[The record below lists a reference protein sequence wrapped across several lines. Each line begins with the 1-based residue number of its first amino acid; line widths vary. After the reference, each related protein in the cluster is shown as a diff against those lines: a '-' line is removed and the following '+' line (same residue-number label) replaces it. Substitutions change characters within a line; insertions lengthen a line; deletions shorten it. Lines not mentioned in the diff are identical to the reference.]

1 MKTKK
6 ILALLLSICMAS
18 TLAFTACEDE
28 ESSVSEQG
36 GSESV
41 VVSNSD
47 ASESD
52 EESSAPEQSNSSEN
66 NESSAPEQSNSS
78 ANEETESPAP
88 EQSESENSE
97 SNESSTSEV
106 PEQSSSSE
114 NNEPE
119 EGMSETE
126 WRALFTKANFANVT
140 VTDSESQV
148 LFDGTKCS
156 MIADAMTMYLEED
169 NGALYVYM
177 NMSGS
182 YTKSPASSLGMPY
195 TSISDVLPIS
205 VTDIANKYAEFT
217 YVDGKYV
224 SSSCTLTIENGK
236 LVSCVNTEGTFTFS
250 NYGTT
255 SVTLPVVSA
264 TPDVKGDGIISA
276 NEFAA
281 ALSASSF
288 TNVKMTSRLLSEDL
302 SETTTIWY
310 DGSNILKI
318 HGRFNGVLDGEP
330 FSIITTQYYV
340 NNNDSV
346 KAYVCIP
353 KYSNDY
359 VIVDSNINVW
369 NTFMEN
375 LTSCSRYVDFY
386 PYFTFN
392 GLIATFNVG
401 TNALTLTFNENEQLV
416 SYSDTDGDTFI
427 SYSDYGTVSYS
438 LPTNIYNP
446 NA

>member
-18 TLAFTACEDE
+18 TLAFTACDDE

-78 ANEETESPAP
+78 ES
-88 EQSESENSE
+88 
-97 SNESSTSEV
+97 
-106 PEQSSSSE
+106 
-114 NNEPE
+114 NEPE

-126 WRALFTKANFANVT
+126 WRAVFAAANFANVT
-140 VTDSESQV
+140 VADNSQQLLV
-148 LFDGTKCS
+148 DGNKGKNITS
-156 MIADAMTMYLEED
+156 QMTAYIEND
-169 NGALYVYM
+169 NGVLYLYM
-177 NMSGS
+177 NMSGT
-182 YTKSPASSLGMPY
+182 YTKTPASSLGLSY
-195 TSISDVLPIS
+195 TSILEFFPVP
-205 VTDIANKYAEFT
+205 VTQLANEFSAFE

-224 SSSCTLTIENGK
+224 SANRTVVIQDGK
-236 LVSCVNTEGTFTFS
+236 LVSYISADGTFTFS

-255 SVTLPVVSA
+255 SVTLPVVNAS
-264 TPDVKGDGIISA
+264 PDVKGDGIISA

-288 TNVKMTSRLLSEDL
+288 TNVKMTSRLLSEDS

-330 FSIITTQYYV
+330 YSIITTQYYV
-340 NNNDSV
+340 NENGSV
-346 KAYVCIP
+346 KAYVCVP

-359 VIVDSNINVW
+359 VIVDSSINAW

-375 LTSCSRYVDFY
+375 LSTCSKYVNFY

-392 GLIATFNVG
+392 GLTATLSVG
-401 TNALTLTFNENEQLV
+401 ANALTLTFNENEQLI

-427 SYSDYGTVSYS
+427 SYSDYGNVSYS